1 VSGGGQKISKSSLL
15 TAVVL
20 AVTTLPLLGCADHI
34 FHSFNIDHAE
44 SLSVD
49 ARQRVV
55 LVTHKGGKTR
65 DRTIVCTEPQPD
77 IVKAGATA
85 GRAVASVPPADP
97 SKGTQVAVT
106 SAAGEAT
113 ALIALRS
120 QTIQLLRD
128 GLYRACEAYMNGAID
143 QHQYNIVL
151 LNIDKLMITLL
162 GVDAIGTIQSRDQN
176 LGGVASDTKE
186 IQADALTDI
195 LFAAN
200 AQSSAPALCIS
211 LLASGEL
218 RLDNPGQQALLV
230 RCDYLLAGTF
240 EHLVRQREGA
250 AARDGA
256 LAALK
261 APLPN
266 KTSIG
271 AGEQSASHIGTWT
284 TSTAL
289 MNAEQHESVAAW
301 RAWDQWTVQFP

>member
-1 VSGGGQKISKSSLL
+1 
-15 TAVVL
+15 
-20 AVTTLPLLGCADHI
+20 
-34 FHSFNIDHAE
+34 
-44 SLSVD
+44 
-49 ARQRVV
+49 
-55 LVTHKGGKTR
+55 
-65 DRTIVCTEPQPD
+65 
-77 IVKAGATA
+77 
-85 GRAVASVPPADP
+85 
-97 SKGTQVAVT
+97 
-106 SAAGEAT
+106 
-113 ALIALRS
+113 
-120 QTIQLLRD
+120 
-128 GLYRACEAYMNGAID
+128 
-143 QHQYNIVL
+143 
-151 LNIDKLMITLL
+151 
-162 GVDAIGTIQSRDQN
+162 
-176 LGGVASDTKE
+176 
-186 IQADALTDI
+186 LTDI